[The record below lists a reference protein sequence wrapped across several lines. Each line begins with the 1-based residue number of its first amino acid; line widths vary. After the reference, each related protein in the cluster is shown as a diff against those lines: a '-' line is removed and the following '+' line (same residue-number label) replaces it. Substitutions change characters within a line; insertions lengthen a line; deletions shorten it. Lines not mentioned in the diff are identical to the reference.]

1 MAESQ
6 DSLCGVHEVV
16 LVQELWGNA
25 RFIYTFGM
33 LNSTHRLH
41 LYFFYLHENFN
52 GKTGNLPLID
62 ILITDTSFELLVQ
75 ISLFI
80 IKVNWFE

>member
-25 RFIYTFGM
+25 SFIYTFET

-41 LYFFYLHENFN
+41 LYFFYLLENVN
-52 GKTGNLPLID
+52 DKTGNLPVFD
-62 ILITDTSFELLVQ
+62 ILITDTSFVFLVQ

-80 IKVNWFE
+80 NKVNPLE